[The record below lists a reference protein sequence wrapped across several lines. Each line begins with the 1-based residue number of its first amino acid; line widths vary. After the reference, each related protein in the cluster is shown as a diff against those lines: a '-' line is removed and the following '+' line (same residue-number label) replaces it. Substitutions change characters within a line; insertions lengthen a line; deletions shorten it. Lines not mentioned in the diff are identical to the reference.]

1 MPSPSSSVKT
11 AATGVSPGRGFQTSS
26 KSRSAATASPSRVMV
41 KPFSA
46 DPVVLM
52 AWVGLV
58 ISATSNPGFSS
69 MRICTGLAMPWDG

>member
-11 AATGVSPGRGFQTSS
+11 APTGVSPGRGFQTNS
-26 KSRSAATASPSRVMV
+26 KARSAGTASPSRVMV
-41 KPFSA
+41 KPSSA

-58 ISATSNPGFSS
+58 IYATSNPGFSS
-69 MRICTGLAMPWDG
+69 MRICTGLPFPRDG